1 MLCMRIYVIAGVLAA
16 VLFVYFFMTL
26 VILPEEYRSHKIVEP
41 QPIHLASVSENEI
54 PLGDSFKIEI
64 EMKNQNDFAD
74 IVLTSVGFPNLDD
87 LDSVEVIG
95 YDYTQSPKEIDIGY
109 EVGSD
114 YTYGDVIPAVY
125 PSIEADSRNIPADSE
140 FRMVILVTPP
150 ESGPF
155 EVYVKTVAIPH
166 TTEYSHYPYE
176 GLVDPQGEFV
186 DVFAVNVS
194 P

>member
-1 MLCMRIYVIAGVLAA
+1 MRSYIIAGAICA

-41 QPIHLASVSENEI
+41 QPIHSVIISENEI
-54 PLGDSFKIEI
+54 PLGESFKIEI
-64 EMKNQNDFAD
+64 EMTNQNDFAD

-95 YDYTQSPKEIDIGY
+95 YDFTQSPKNIDIGY

-114 YTYGDVIPAVY
+114 YTYGEVIPAVY
-125 PSIEADSRNIPADSE
+125 PSIEADSRNISADSQ
-140 FRMVILVTPP
+140 FRMVLLVTPP
-150 ESGPF
+150 EAGLF

-166 TTEYSHYPYE
+166 TTELSHYPYE
-176 GLVDPQGEFV
+176 GKIDPQGEFV
-186 DVFAVNVS
+186 DVFSVIIS
-194 P
+194 

>member
-1 MLCMRIYVIAGVLAA
+1 MKIYVIGGALAA

-41 QPIHLASVSENEI
+41 QPIHSTSVSENEI
-54 PLGDSFKIEI
+54 ILGDSFKIEI
-64 EMKNQNDFAD
+64 EMENQNDFAD
-74 IVLTSVGFPNLDD
+74 IVLTSVGFPNLEN

-95 YDYTQSPKEIDIGY
+95 YDFTQSPKEIDIGY

-114 YTYGDVIPAVY
+114 YTYGEVVPAVY
-125 PSIEADSRNIPADSE
+125 PSIEADSRNIPADSQ
-140 FRMVILVTPP
+140 FRMVLLITPP
-150 ESGPF
+150 EVGVF

-166 TTEYSHYPYE
+166 TTELSHYPYE
-176 GLVDPQGEFV
+176 GKIDPQGEFV
-186 DVFAVNVS
+186 DVFSVMVS

>member
-1 MLCMRIYVIAGVLAA
+1 MKIYVITGAVAA

-41 QPIHLASVSENEI
+41 QPIHYTSVSESEI
-54 PLGDSFKIEI
+54 TLGDSFKIEI
-64 EMKNQNDFAD
+64 EMQNQNDFAD
-74 IVLTSVGFPNLDD
+74 IVLTSVGFPNLED

-95 YDYTQSPKEIDIGY
+95 YDFTQSPKEIDIGY

-114 YTYGDVIPAVY
+114 YTYGEVIPAVY
-125 PSIEADSRNIPADSE
+125 PSIEADSRNIPADSQ
-140 FRMVILVTPP
+140 FRMVLLVTPP
-150 ESGPF
+150 EAGIF

-166 TTEYSHYPYE
+166 TTELSHYPYD
-176 GLVDPQGEFV
+176 GKIDPQGEFV
-186 DVFAVNVS
+186 DVFSVIVS

>member
-1 MLCMRIYVIAGVLAA
+1 MRIYLIAGTLAV

-41 QPIHLASVSENEI
+41 QPIHSVIISEDEI
-54 PLGDSFKIEI
+54 SLGESFKIEI

-74 IVLTSVGFPNLDD
+74 IVLTSVGFPSLDNHD
-87 LDSVEVIG
+87 LVEVIG
-95 YDYTQSPKEIDIGY
+95 YDFTQSPKEIDIGY

-114 YTYGDVIPAVY
+114 YTYGEVIPAVY
-125 PSIEADSRNIPADSE
+125 PSIEADSRNIPADSQ
-140 FRMVILVTPP
+140 FRMVVLVTPP
-150 ESGPF
+150 ETGNF

-166 TTEYSHYPYE
+166 TTDLSHYPYD
-176 GLVDPQGEFV
+176 GKIDPQGEFV
-186 DVFAVNVS
+186 DVYSVEVR